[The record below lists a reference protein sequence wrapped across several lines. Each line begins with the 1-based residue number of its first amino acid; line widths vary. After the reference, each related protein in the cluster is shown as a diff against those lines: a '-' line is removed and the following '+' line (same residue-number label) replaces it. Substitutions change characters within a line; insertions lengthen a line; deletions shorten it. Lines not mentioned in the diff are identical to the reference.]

1 MFDFIYKNGQL
12 HAEDVSLSEIAKGHK
27 TPCFVYSKKAIQTK
41 YTEFDLAFTSKQ
53 HLICYAVKANS
64 NISILNILAKMGS
77 GFDIVSSG
85 ELFRVLK
92 AGGSPDRVIFSG
104 VGKRLDE
111 MKFALEQ
118 NIKCFNVESKSEL
131 LKLNKVA
138 ESMKVSAPVSLRVNP
153 NVDAKTHPYIATGL
167 KENKFGISFELAK
180 DTFRQAAKM
189 SNINLIGIDC
199 HIGSQISELS
209 PFQDALQK
217 LLDLIDELTQLGIQ
231 LRHVDIGGGLGIT
244 YKDEVLPTPTQYVNT
259 ITNTVNGHDLE
270 IIIEPGRSIIGNAGI
285 LLTKVEYL
293 NETPF
298 KNFAVV
304 DAAMND
310 LIRPSLY
317 NGWHKIKRVK
327 QDSDVKEKTYDIVGP
342 ICETGDFIGKDR
354 TLPLTEGDLLAIF
367 SAGAYGFSMSSNYN
381 SRPRAA
387 EILVDD
393 NQVYEIRERET
404 QEDLINGE
412 LLL

>member
-1 MFDFIYKNGQL
+1 MSNFIYKDGEL
-12 HAEDVSLSEIAKGHK
+12 HAEGVSLLEIAKQHN
-27 TPCFVYSKKAIQTK
+27 TPCYVYSKKAIETK
-41 YTEFDLAFTSKQ
+41 YLEFISAFNSENN
-53 HLICYAVKANS
+53 LLCYAVKANS
-64 NISILNILAKMGS
+64 NISILNILANMGS

-92 AGGSPDRVIFSG
+92 AGGDPSKVVFSG
-104 VGKRLDE
+104 VGKRVDE
-111 MKFALEQ
+111 MKFALEK

-131 LKLNKVA
+131 VKLNMVA
-138 ESMKVSAPVSLRVNP
+138 ESMEVLAPVSLRVNP
-153 NVDAKTHPYIATGL
+153 DVDAKTHPYIATGL

-180 DTFRQAAKM
+180 DTFEQAAKM

-217 LLDLIDELTQLGIQ
+217 LLDLINELTQSGIR
-231 LRHVDIGGGLGIT
+231 LKHIDIGGGLGIT
-244 YKDEVLPTPTQYVNT
+244 YKDEKPPTPNQYVT
-259 ITNTVNGHDLE
+259 AITNITSKHDLE
-270 IIIEPGRSIIGNAGI
+270 IIIEPGRSIIGNAGV
-285 LLTKVEYL
+285 LLTEVEYL
-293 NETPF
+293 NQNSF

-317 NGWHKIKRVK
+317 DGWHEIKRVIK
-327 QDSDVKEKTYDIVGP
+327 DSKVKEKIYDIVGP
-342 ICETGDFIGKDR
+342 ICETGDFVGKNR

-387 EILVDD
+387 EILVDGIET
-393 NQVYEIRERET
+393 YEIRGRET
-404 QEDLINGE
+404 LEDLINGE
-412 LLL
+412 SLF

>member
-1 MFDFIYKNGQL
+1 MSDFTYKNGQL
-12 HAEDVSLSEIAKGHK
+12 HAEDISLLEIAKRHN
-27 TPCFVYSKKAIQTK
+27 TPCYIYSKKAIQTK
-41 YTEFDLAFTSKQ
+41 YTEFDLAFTSNQ

-92 AGGSPDRVIFSG
+92 AGGSPDKVVFSG

-131 LKLNKVA
+131 LKLNKIA

-153 NVDAKTHPYIATGL
+153 DVDAKTHPYIATGL

-180 DTFRQAAKM
+180 DIFKQAAKM

-217 LLDLIDELTQLGIQ
+217 LLDLIDELKKIGIQ

-244 YKDEVLPTPTQYVNT
+244 YKDEVLPTPSQYVNA
-259 ITNTVNGHDLE
+259 ITNTANGHDLE
-270 IIIEPGRSIIGNAGI
+270 IIIEPGRSIVGNAGI

-304 DAAMND
+304 DTAMND

-317 NGWHKIKRVK
+317 NGWHEIKRVTR
-327 QDSDVKEKTYDIVGP
+327 DSDAKEKTYDIVGP
-342 ICETGDFIGKDR
+342 ICETGDFVGKNR
-354 TLPLTEGDLLAIF
+354 TLSLTEGDLLAIF
-367 SAGAYGFSMSSNYN
+367 STGAYGFSMSSNYN

-393 NQVYEIRERET
+393 NQIYEIRERET

-412 LLL
+412 LL

>member
-1 MFDFIYKNGQL
+1 MSDFTYKNGQL
-12 HAEDVSLSEIAKGHK
+12 HAEDISLLEIAKRHN
-27 TPCFVYSKKAIQTK
+27 TPCYIYSKKAIQTK
-41 YTEFDLAFTSKQ
+41 YTEFDLAFTSNQ

-92 AGGSPDRVIFSG
+92 AGGSPDKVVFSG

-131 LKLNKVA
+131 LKLNKIA

-153 NVDAKTHPYIATGL
+153 DVDAKTHPYIATGL

-180 DTFRQAAKM
+180 DIFKQAAKM

-217 LLDLIDELTQLGIQ
+217 LLDLIDELT
-231 LRHVDIGGGLGIT
+231 
-244 YKDEVLPTPTQYVNT
+244 
-259 ITNTVNGHDLE
+259 
-270 IIIEPGRSIIGNAGI
+270 
-285 LLTKVEYL
+285 
-293 NETPF
+293 
-298 KNFAVV
+298 
-304 DAAMND
+304 
-310 LIRPSLY
+310 
-317 NGWHKIKRVK
+317 
-327 QDSDVKEKTYDIVGP
+327 
-342 ICETGDFIGKDR
+342 
-354 TLPLTEGDLLAIF
+354 
-367 SAGAYGFSMSSNYN
+367 
-381 SRPRAA
+381 
-387 EILVDD
+387 
-393 NQVYEIRERET
+393 
-404 QEDLINGE
+404 
-412 LLL
+412 

>member
-1 MFDFIYKNGQL
+1 MSDFTYKNGQL
-12 HAEDVSLSEIAKGHK
+12 HAEDISLLEIAKRHN
-27 TPCFVYSKKAIQTK
+27 TPCYIYSKKAIQTK
-41 YTEFDLAFTSKQ
+41 YTEFDLAFTSKR

-92 AGGSPDRVIFSG
+92 AGGSPDKVVFSG

-131 LKLNKVA
+131 LKLNKIA

-153 NVDAKTHPYIATGL
+153 DVDAKTHPYIATGL

-180 DTFRQAAKM
+180 DIFKQAAKM

-217 LLDLIDELTQLGIQ
+217 LLDLIDELTKLGIQ
-231 LRHVDIGGGLGIT
+231 LHHVDIGGGLGIT
-244 YKDEVLPTPTQYVNT
+244 YKDEVLPTPSQYVNA
-259 ITNTVNGHDLE
+259 ITNTANGHDLE
-270 IIIEPGRSIIGNAGI
+270 IIIEPGRSIVGNAGI

-304 DAAMND
+304 DTAMND

-317 NGWHKIKRVK
+317 NGWHEIKRVTR
-327 QDSDVKEKTYDIVGP
+327 DSDAKEKTYDIVGP
-342 ICETGDFIGKDR
+342 ICETGDFVGKNR
-354 TLPLTEGDLLAIF
+354 TLSLTEGDLLAIF
-367 SAGAYGFSMSSNYN
+367 STGAYGFSMSSNYN

-393 NQVYEIRERET
+393 NQIYEIRERET

-412 LLL
+412 LL

>member
-1 MFDFIYKNGQL
+1 MSDFTYKNGQL
-12 HAEDVSLSEIAKGHK
+12 HAEDISLLEIAKRHN
-27 TPCFVYSKKAIQTK
+27 TPCYIYSKKAIQTK
-41 YTEFDLAFTSKQ
+41 YTEFDLAFTSNQ

-92 AGGSPDRVIFSG
+92 AGGSPDKVVFSG

-131 LKLNKVA
+131 LKLNKIA
-138 ESMKVSAPVSLRVNP
+138 ESMKVSAPVSLRVYP
-153 NVDAKTHPYIATGL
+153 DVDAKTHPYIATGL

-180 DTFRQAAKM
+180 DIFKQAAKM

-217 LLDLIDELTQLGIQ
+217 LLDLIDELTKIGIQ
-231 LRHVDIGGGLGIT
+231 LRHVDIGGGVGIT
-244 YKDEVLPTPTQYVNT
+244 YKDEVLPTPSQYVNA
-259 ITNTVNGHDLE
+259 ITNTANGHDLE
-270 IIIEPGRSIIGNAGI
+270 IIIEPGRSIVGNAGI

-304 DAAMND
+304 DTAMND

-317 NGWHKIKRVK
+317 NGWHEIKRVT
-327 QDSDVKEKTYDIVGP
+327 QDSDAKEKTYDIVGP
-342 ICETGDFIGKDR
+342 ICETGDFVGKNR

-367 SAGAYGFSMSSNYN
+367 STGAYGFSMSSNYN

-393 NQVYEIRERET
+393 NQIYEIRERET

-412 LLL
+412 LL

>member
-1 MFDFIYKNGQL
+1 MSDFTYKNGQL
-12 HAEDVSLSEIAKGHK
+12 HAEDISLLEIAKRHN
-27 TPCFVYSKKAIQTK
+27 TPCYIYSKKAIQTK
-41 YTEFDLAFTSKQ
+41 YTEFDLAFTSNQ

-92 AGGSPDRVIFSG
+92 AGGSPDKVVFSG

-131 LKLNKVA
+131 LKLNKIA

-153 NVDAKTHPYIATGL
+153 DVDAKTHPYIATGL

-180 DTFRQAAKM
+180 DIFKQAAKM

-217 LLDLIDELTQLGIQ
+217 LLDLIDELTKIGIQ

-244 YKDEVLPTPTQYVNT
+244 YKDEVLPTPSQYVNA
-259 ITNTVNGHDLE
+259 ITNTANGHDLE
-270 IIIEPGRSIIGNAGI
+270 IIIEPGRSIVGNAGI

-304 DAAMND
+304 DTAMND

-317 NGWHKIKRVK
+317 NGWHEIKRVT
-327 QDSDVKEKTYDIVGP
+327 QYSDAKEKTYDIVGP
-342 ICETGDFIGKDR
+342 ICETGDFVGKNR

-367 SAGAYGFSMSSNYN
+367 STGAYGFSMSSNYN

-412 LLL
+412 LL